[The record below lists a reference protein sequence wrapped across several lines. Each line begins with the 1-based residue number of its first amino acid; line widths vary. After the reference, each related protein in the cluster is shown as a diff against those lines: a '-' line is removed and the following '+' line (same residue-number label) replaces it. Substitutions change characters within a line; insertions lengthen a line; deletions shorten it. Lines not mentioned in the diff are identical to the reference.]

1 MVKPLSSL
9 LAALYPKA
17 ASLIGLGL
25 ISALS
30 LSCAQADG
38 YDFQTHSEM
47 SDFVRQDCGACHG
60 LSLKGGLGRPLLKEN
75 LDHFDLETLEEIIL
89 DGIPDTAM
97 PPWRGLL
104 SQEQAKDIA
113 KALKEG
119 SIQ

>member
-1 MVKPLSSL
+1 MAKPFAAM
-9 LAALYPKA
+9 LAKA
-17 ASLIGLGL
+17 GLMIGLGL
-25 ISALS
+25 APALISS
-30 LSCAQADG
+30 SAQAG
-38 YDFQTHSEM
+38 EFDFKTHSEM

-104 SQEQAKDIA
+104 DEAQAKQIA

-119 SIQ
+119 TIE